1 MAKTDAFRP
10 GEVTAAPGGQLAHP
24 QHIAHSQRLQ
34 EKFYAV
40 GPNAWCYV
48 GNGLSNQTFI
58 RGPGGIIAI
67 DTGECVEEMQ
77 QAIKQLRTQTDLPIT
92 ACIYTHFHYV
102 AGTTAI
108 CDDRGDANFPIYG
121 HSGIEDNLQRFGGE
135 VGPRG
140 SRGMVHQFA
149 MMLPES
155 GPDGLVNIGL
165 GRFYRNPG
173 HAPYTPGHL
182 PATETFDE
190 PFETTI
196 AGLRT
201 VFYPAPSDATDSVN
215 IHFPDLDLAVNN
227 IFWPTLFNIFAIRGE
242 EYRDP
247 RILLVGL
254 DELAELNVE
263 HQICAHGPPMS
274 GRSDIRQ
281 SIERYRDSIQ
291 LIWDQTVRFANRGFT
306 LDEMIHEIKL
316 PDDYEADF
324 HTQQLYGV
332 VEHHVRQVY
341 TGLFGW
347 FDEDAS
353 RLFPL
358 PPRARA
364 EKMIAGFGGR
374 AMMRTRFDE
383 ALADQ
388 DYRWA
393 LELGHYLTVAEDPD
407 APDEDRLRLASAL
420 RAVGQSSPGANIRN
434 WCLTRALE
442 VDGTIDLKRFRIH
455 RIREAEVLAGEA
467 ARWVAILRV
476 FLDAEQA
483 TGFSDRI
490 GFSFDDGSRGGLMV
504 RHSVAV
510 PVEFDTCALQWSLPA
525 ASWAKLLSG
534 KRSLS
539 AVLEETCLLEPS
551 EQDRIRMFLGL
562 FDPASLKQ

>member
-10 GEVTAAPGGQLAHP
+10 GEVAEGAGGQVAHP
-24 QHIAHSQRLQ
+24 QHIAQSQRLQ

-58 RGPGGIIAI
+58 RGPEGIIAI
-67 DTGECVEEMQ
+67 DTGECVEEMR
-77 QAIKQLRTQTDLPIT
+77 QAIKQLRTHTDTPIT

-108 CDDRGDANFPIYG
+108 CDERGDSDFPIYG

-149 MMLPES
+149 MMLPET

-165 GRFYRNPG
+165 GRFYRNPE

-182 PATETFDE
+182 PATETFDAQL
-190 PFETTI
+190 ETTI
-196 AGLRT
+196 AGLKT
-201 VFYPAPSDATDSVN
+201 VFYPAPSYATDSVN
-215 IHFPDLDLAVNN
+215 IHFPELDLAVNN

-247 RILLVGL
+247 RILLKGL
-254 DELAELNVE
+254 DELADLNVA
-263 HQICAHGPPMS
+263 HQVCAHGPPLS
-274 GRSDIRQ
+274 GRDEIRQ

-291 LIWDQTVRFANRGFT
+291 LIWDQTVRFANRGYT

-316 PDDYEADF
+316 PDEFERDF

-353 RLFPL
+353 QLFPL
-358 PPRARA
+358 PPLARA
-364 EKMIAGFGGR
+364 KKMIEGFGGR
-374 AMMRTRFDE
+374 AVMRARFDD

-393 LELGHYLTVAEDPD
+393 LELGHYLTVFEDADDPE
-407 APDEDRLRLASAL
+407 ADRLRLAGAL
-420 RAVGQSSPGANIRN
+420 RAVAQSSPAANIRN

-442 VDGTIDLKRFRIH
+442 LDRTIDLTRFRIH
-455 RIREAEVLAGEA
+455 RIREAEVLAGDA

-483 TGFSDRI
+483 AGFGDCL
-490 GFSFDDGSRGGLMV
+490 GFEFDDGSSAGLMI
-504 RHSVAV
+504 RHSVAI
-510 PVEFDTCALQWSLPA
+510 PVDFESCALKWTMSVTD
-525 ASWAKLLSG
+525 WAKLLSG
-534 KRSLS
+534 KCTLS
-539 AVLEETCLLEPS
+539 STLAEDPALGPS
-551 EQDRIRMFLGL
+551 EQEKIRTFLSL
-562 FDPASLKQ
+562 FDLVSFKQ